1 MLHITGQGQP
11 TQEVG
16 QVVSQGKQLQPRL
29 VVFEGAAG
37 ELRPFHRVLPFFYPL
52 LRRAST
58 IVEFYDVFRVLVQV
72 GHDKTDAR
80 EQLACVPFDLG
91 DHTT

>member
-29 VVFEGAAG
+29 VVLERAAR
-37 ELRPFHRVLPFFYPL
+37 ELRPFDR
-52 LRRAST
+52 
-58 IVEFYDVFRVLVQV
+58 I
-72 GHDKTDAR
+72 
-80 EQLACVPFDLG
+80 LAFLDPVW
-91 DHTT
+91 